1 MDHGL
6 AAAIAAGSLLSFL
19 LIVDCKKA
27 SKSSR
32 RKSRSYRSYR
42 SYKERDEDTSSSSYD
57 ESSSRS
63 RSTAPKAPPPAK
75 QPVVTK
81 VRMRDLADESILS
94 RSNLQGSDIDMEDSD
109 QIQSGAKK
117 LPTAK
122 LPEEE
127 LHSAREMQEELE
139 EHTAKDASLREEG
152 TPLAASAPGS
162 PYPTAIKLDTHDD
175 PATPTQPLTPT
186 PSLHSADVAPKSE
199 GRQDELQPTM
209 SDTRLEPSPTAKT
222 ASESRAEESTV
233 PKRQDEP
240 AAPKSEIRTEI
251 SESAP
256 SSLMK

>member
-1 MDHGL
+1 MKGFAGL
-6 AAAIAAGSLLSFL
+6 ARRARISFCDCATIYVLRLS
-19 LIVDCKKA
+19 
-27 SKSSR
+27 
-32 RKSRSYRSYR
+32 Y
-42 SYKERDEDTSSSSYD
+42 ERNDVFDF
-57 ESSSRS
+57 
-63 RSTAPKAPPPAK
+63 
-75 QPVVTK
+75 
-81 VRMRDLADESILS
+81 RDLADESILS